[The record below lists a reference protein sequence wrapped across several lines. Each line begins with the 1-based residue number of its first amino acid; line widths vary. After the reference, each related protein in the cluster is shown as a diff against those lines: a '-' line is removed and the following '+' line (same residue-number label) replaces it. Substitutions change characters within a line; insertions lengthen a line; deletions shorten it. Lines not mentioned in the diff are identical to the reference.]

1 MFLAIFVL
9 VHPCVSNVAN
19 EKQHSLDSNFEN
31 VVQFVGI
38 RFLLF
43 NFVRPIKW
51 IGHFQSHTYLNSCA
65 CAQRSKNVDTIQL
78 EIWQKIR
85 RENEGLVW

>member
-1 MFLAIFVL
+1 MFLAIL
-9 VHPCVSNVAN
+9 VHPCASNVAKR
-19 EKQHSLDSNFEN
+19 EAAQPFDSNFEN
-31 VVQFVGI
+31 VVQFAGI

-43 NFVRPIKW
+43 VFVRPIKW
-51 IGHFQSHTYLNSCA
+51 IGRFQSHTFLNSCA